1 MVNLNRRIVS
11 ALSSFGLPI
20 AETLYEGTAPSY
32 FVYSIVYD
40 VAGDTG
46 DDVPQTYVATVQ
58 IHYICGALNASYAV
72 MRRRI
77 RQALVDAG
85 FTAPEVTDMSDIK
98 DKIRRLVFECEI
110 ENNYDIEREEQTN
123 G

>member
-20 AETLYEGTAPSY
+20 AETLYEGTASSY

-46 DDVPQTYVATVQ
+46 DDEPQAYVATVQ
-58 IHYICGALNASYAV
+58 IHYVCGSLNTSYAS
-72 MRRRI
+72 MKRQI
-77 RQALVDAG
+77 RQALVAAG
-85 FTAPEVTDMSDIK
+85 FTAPEVTDMSDTK

-110 ENNYDIEREEQTN
+110 ENEYDLEREEQSN